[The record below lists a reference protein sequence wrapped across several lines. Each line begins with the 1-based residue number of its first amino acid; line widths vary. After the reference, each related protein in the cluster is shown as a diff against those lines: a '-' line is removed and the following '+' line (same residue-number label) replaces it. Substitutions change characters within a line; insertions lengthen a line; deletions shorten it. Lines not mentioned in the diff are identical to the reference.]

1 MPFGYLVSMVA
12 VMPEW
17 VAMMMT
23 KDDQRHAP
31 SLGASPGRDDR
42 VSPAARIEGSRA
54 LRSVSVRQG
63 FSVRGAALTHHARVL
78 LLIVAATVD
87 TASIAAAQ
95 TTRAEA
101 DRAKREAKA
110 SQLIPERRSKIEALL
125 FKIDD
130 DLLLQRIFNPPRGIH
145 ARVGG
150 IAEGAGF
157 GGGPGYQ
164 FIGVPFDFRASAAAS
179 LKGYFI
185 AQGSLRFPGT
195 QSEDFYTW
203 ANGPYVEVY
212 ARRRDFPQE
221 DFYGIGPDS
230 SEDARSNFALRDT
243 FIRVTPAVRRGYLT
257 AGANLGYLDP
267 SVGSGTDTRMPSTD
281 EIFGPEE
288 VPGLNAQPAYGV
300 IEPFVE
306 FATFD
311 RAINDRAGGRYR
323 LSFTRYEDRDLDQF
337 SFSRWDVDLR
347 QFIPFV
353 HDTHAL
359 ALRAWASSS
368 DPSEGDTVPFYLQPT
383 LGGAYSLR
391 GFRALRFRD
400 RSALL
405 LQAEYRWRINEFVE
419 GALFYDT
426 GAVGPELGDIGK
438 LERDYGFGLRAG
450 PRGAAGFRL
459 DVAFGGR
466 EGTRFLVRFDD
477 VF

>member
-1 MPFGYLVSMVA
+1 VTVA
-12 VMPEW
+12 HRGRLIFLIIA
-17 VAMMMT
+17 AMAGT
-23 KDDQRHAP
+23 
-31 SLGASPGRDDR
+31 
-42 VSPAARIEGSRA
+42 
-54 LRSVSVRQG
+54 
-63 FSVRGAALTHHARVL
+63 
-78 LLIVAATVD
+78 ATV
-87 TASIAAAQ
+87 AAAQ

-101 DRAKREAKA
+101 DRATREAKA
-110 SQLIPERRSKIEALL
+110 SQLTPERRSKIEALL
-125 FKIDD
+125 YKIDE
-130 DLLLQRIFNPPRGIH
+130 DLLLQRIFNPPRGFH
-145 ARVGG
+145 ARMG
-150 IAEGAGF
+150 IGEGAGF

-164 FIGVPFDFRASAAAS
+164 FIGVPVDFRAWAAAS
-179 LKGYFI
+179 LKGYFL

-195 QSEDFYTW
+195 QSEDFFTW
-203 ANGPYVEVY
+203 ANGPYLEVY

-221 DFYGIGPDS
+221 DFYGIGPES

-243 FIRVTPAVRRGYLT
+243 FVRVTPAVRRGYLT
-257 AGANLGYLDP
+257 AGVHLGYLDP

-281 EIFGPEE
+281 EIFGPAE
-288 VPGLNAQPAYGV
+288 VPGLDAQPAYGV

-306 FATFD
+306 FATVD

-323 LSFTRYEDRDLDQF
+323 LSFTRYDDRDLDQF

-353 HDTHAL
+353 HDTHTL

-368 DPSEGDTVPFYLQPT
+368 DPSDGDTVPFYLQPT

-391 GFRALRFRD
+391 GFRTFRFRD

-426 GAVGPELGDIGK
+426 GAVAPALGDLGT
-438 LERDYGFGLRAG
+438 LERDYGFGFRAG
-450 PRGAAGFRL
+450 ARGAAGFRF
-459 DVAFGGR
+459 DVAFGG